1 MKIDTIT
8 TKCTGCGK
16 CVHVCRIG
24 CLKIVDN
31 GFCRFVNV
39 VDENLCIGCGL
50 CEQICPKKAIKIH
63 KTKSCKILD
72 LSKLKT
78 NHLIRA
84 IIGMVL
90 ILSLI
95 ICILRIFTI
104 I

>member
-8 TKCTGCGK
+8 TDCTGCGK
-16 CVHVCRIG
+16 CVHACRIG

-50 CEQICPKKAIKIH
+50 CEQICPQKAIKIH

-78 NHLIRA
+78 KHFICVSFGIVVILCL
-84 IIGMVL
+84 IIG
-90 ILSLI
+90 
-95 ICILRIFTI
+95 ILRFCNLI
-104 I
+104 